1 MESPKSNK
9 EEIKQRGQ
17 NVVFGF
23 GILFICIFGQIIRI
37 QTVKKKAILKDA
49 AVNSQKKRIIHAT
62 RGNIYA
68 SDGLSLL
75 ATSVPK
81 YTCIIDPVQA
91 KEALFEKSI
100 DSLSILMANFFQDK
114 TAQEYKEKIIL
125 TRKAKNRYLLLGNRK
140 IDHTEKLE
148 IAKFPLFRES
158 PYKGGG
164 RFDKEE
170 QRFLPLQNLAMRT
183 IGKMKRDEPR
193 KGDFGIEAS
202 FENYLKG
209 KDGEGYYERLAGGA
223 LKPIDLESDINAEA
237 GLDIVTTLDI
247 NFQDIA
253 ESALKNQ
260 VVNMK
265 ARYGA
270 AVIMEI
276 STGHIKAITNLTRY
290 TTPDGLLEYKED
302 QNYAVKEGS
311 DPGSTFKLASM
322 AAILEHSNLQLSDYA
337 VNCTGEI
344 KHADRSFTC
353 SHGHGELTVQQVFE
367 KSCNIGVYALMKKV
381 FGFNNPDAYYAY
393 LEKFRLTQ
401 PTGFQLKGE
410 PMPYLKTAKSKTF
423 SRTTMPWMSIG
434 YESRMTP
441 LQMLTFYNAVA
452 NNGRWVQP
460 IIVKQIRKGSRIEN
474 KIEANIIDQAF
485 ISSNTAAKLKTM
497 MEGVVLNGTAKNVN
511 SGNCQIAGKTGT
523 AQKRIASSYTQGRYY
538 TSFIGYFPAKQPR
551 YSCLVVIDEPQGAN
565 MYGGDVSAPVFK
577 NIAEK
582 IFSYDITLHP
592 RLIVKANTQK
602 LSRIQNAGN
611 VTDHKQIADKL
622 DLKDA
627 PEGSGFVSPSL
638 QADKSV
644 VWTSKNV
651 DKDMKGILGLS
662 LKDAMPILENKGYK
676 VAYHGLGKV
685 KKYTVVNARNVSLV
699 LNE

>member
-1 MESPKSNK
+1 MAQVSNK
-9 EEIKQRGQ
+9 EEIKSRART
-17 NVVFGF
+17 VV
-23 GILFICIFGQIIRI
+23 LIFGVLFVVIVARLIYIQNII
-37 QTVKKKAILKDA
+37 KKQLIKEA
-49 AVNSQKKRIIHAT
+49 ASNQQKKRTIYAT

-81 YTCIIDPVQA
+81 YTCIIDPGQA
-91 KEALFEKSI
+91 KTELFEKNV
-100 DSLSILMANFFQDK
+100 DSLAIQLANFYQDK
-114 TAQEYKEKIIL
+114 TALEYKERIVNAR
-125 TRKAKNRYLLLGNRK
+125 TAKNRYLSLGNRK
-140 IDHTEKLE
+140 IDHTEKL
-148 IAKFPLFRES
+148 IVSRFPLFRES

-183 IGKMKRDEPR
+183 IGKMKRDDPK

-209 KDGEGYYERLAGGA
+209 KDGQGYYERLAGGY
-223 LKPIDLESDINAEA
+223 LKPIDLESDINSEQ

-260 VVNMK
+260 VVQMNAK
-265 ARYGA
+265 YGA
-270 AVIMEI
+270 AVVMEI
-276 STGHIKAITNLTRY
+276 ATGHVKAITNLTRY
-290 TTPDGLLEYKED
+290 TDANGIIEFRED

-322 AAILEHSNLQLSDYA
+322 AAILEHSTLKLSDYA

-367 KSCNIGVYALMKKV
+367 KSCNIGIYALMKKV
-381 FGFNNPDAYYAY
+381 FGFNNPDDYYAY

-410 PMPYLKTAKSKTF
+410 PLPYLKTAKSKTF

-452 NNGRWVQP
+452 NDGRWVQP
-460 IIVKQIRKGSRIEN
+460 IIVKQIRKGAKVESV
-474 KIEANIIDQAF
+474 IEANIIDPAF
-485 ISSNTAAKLKTM
+485 MSAGTIAKLKTM
-497 MEGVVLNGTAKNVN
+497 MEGVVINGTAKNVN
-511 SGNCQIAGKTGT
+511 NGNCPIAGKTGT
-523 AQKRIASSYTQGRYY
+523 AQKRIANNYTQGRYY
-538 TSFIGYFPAKQPR
+538 TSFIGYFPANKPR
-551 YSCLVVIDEPQGAN
+551 YSCMVVIDEPQGAN
-565 MYGGDVSAPVFK
+565 LYGADVSAPVFK
-577 NIAEK
+577 TIAEK
-582 IFSYDITLHP
+582 IFSYDISLHP
-592 RLIVKANTQK
+592 RFVVKAKTEK
-602 LSRIQNAGN
+602 LARIQNAGN
-611 VTDHKQIADKL
+611 VNDHKLIANKLGINQI
-622 DLKDA
+622 
-627 PEGSGFVSPSL
+627 PEGSGFANASVGE
-638 QADKSV
+638 DKV
-644 VWTSKNV
+644 VTWKSKNP
-651 DKDMKGILGLS
+651 DKNLQEILGLS
-662 LKDAMPILENKGYK
+662 LKDALPILENKGFK
-676 VAYHGLGKV
+676 VAFRGLGKV
-685 KKYTVVNARNVSLV
+685 KSYSVINARNVSLI
-699 LNE
+699 LN

>member
-1 MESPKSNK
+1 MAAVQSNK
-9 EEIKQRGQ
+9 EEIKQRGRSIFVIFIILFVCILFRILYIQ
-17 NVVFGF
+17 NVG
-23 GILFICIFGQIIRI
+23 
-37 QTVKKKAILKDA
+37 KKEYLKDA
-49 AVNSQKKRIIHAT
+49 AINFQKKRTINAT

-68 SDGLSLL
+68 TDGLSLL

-91 KEALFEKSI
+91 KPELFDKSI
-100 DSLSILMANFFQDK
+100 DSLSILLANFYQDK
-114 TAQEYKEKIIL
+114 TAAEYKEKIVN
-125 TRKAKNRYLLLGNRK
+125 TRNAKNRYLLLGNRK
-140 IDHTEKLE
+140 IDHTEKLQ
-148 IAKFPLFRES
+148 INKFPLFRES

-209 KDGEGYYERLAGGA
+209 KDGEGFYERLAGGA
-223 LKPIDLESDINAEA
+223 LKPIDLESDINAEP
-237 GLDIVTTLDI
+237 GLDIITTLDI

-253 ESALKNQ
+253 ESALRNQ
-260 VVNMK
+260 VEGMH
-265 ARYGA
+265 ARYGS

-290 TTPDGLLEYKED
+290 NTPDGLLEYKED

-322 AAILEHSNLQLSDYA
+322 AAILEHSTLQLSDYA

-353 SHGHGELTVQQVFE
+353 SHGHGDLTVQQVFE

-381 FGFNNPDAYYAY
+381 FGFNNPDDYYAY

-410 PMPYLKTAKSKTF
+410 PLPYLKTTKSKTF

-460 IIVKQIRKGSRIEN
+460 IIVKQIRKGSKVES
-474 KIEANIIDQAF
+474 KIEANIIDQPF
-485 ISSNTAAKLKTM
+485 ISAATASKLKAM

-511 SGNCQIAGKTGT
+511 NGNCQIAGKTGT
-523 AQKRIASSYTQGRYY
+523 AQKRIASNYTQGRYY

-577 NIAEK
+577 TIAEK

-592 RLIVKANTQK
+592 RFIVKANTQK
-602 LSRIQNAGN
+602 LNRIQNAGN
-611 VTDHKQIADKL
+611 ISDHKRIADKL
-622 DLKDA
+622 GLRDSPD
-627 PEGSGFVSPSL
+627 GSGFTSPAV

-644 VWTSKNV
+644 LWTAKNI
-651 DKDMKGILGLS
+651 DQDMKGIVGLS
-662 LKDAMPILENKGYK
+662 LKDVLPILENKGYK
-676 VAYHGLGKV
+676 VAYQGLGKV
-685 KKYTVVNARNVSLV
+685 KAYTVLNARNVSLV
-699 LNE
+699 LN

>member
-1 MESPKSNK
+1 MAQVSNK
-9 EEIKQRGQ
+9 EEIKSRARTVVFIFGVLFIVIVARIIYLQ
-17 NVVFGF
+17 NVVNKQ
-23 GILFICIFGQIIRI
+23 L
-37 QTVKKKAILKDA
+37 LKDA
-49 AVNSQKKRIIHAT
+49 ASNQQKKRTIYAT

-81 YTCIIDPVQA
+81 YTSIIDPVQA
-91 KEALFEKSI
+91 KPELFEKSI
-100 DSLSILMANFFQDK
+100 DSLASLLANFYQDK
-114 TAQEYKEKIIL
+114 TVEEYKERIVNA
-125 TRKAKNRYLLLGNRK
+125 RKAKNRYLSLGNRK
-140 IDHTEKLE
+140 IDHTEKLLVSR
-148 IAKFPLFRES
+148 FPLFREK

-183 IGKMKRDEPR
+183 IGKMKRDDPK

-209 KDGEGYYERLAGGA
+209 KDGQGYYERLAGGY
-223 LKPIDLESDINAEA
+223 LKPVDLESDINSEQ
-237 GLDIVTTLDI
+237 GLDVVTTLDI

-260 VVNMK
+260 VVQTN

-276 STGHIKAITNLTRY
+276 ATGHVKAITNLTRY
-290 TTPDGLLEYKED
+290 TNGEGILEYRED

-322 AAILEHSNLQLSDYA
+322 AAILEHSTLKLSDYA

-381 FGFNNPDAYYAY
+381 FGFNNPDDYYAY

-452 NNGRWVQP
+452 NDGRWVQP
-460 IIVKQIRKGSRIEN
+460 IIVKQIRKGAKIES

-485 ISSNTAAKLKTM
+485 MSAGTIAKLKTM

-511 SGNCQIAGKTGT
+511 NGNCQIAGKTGT
-523 AQKRIASSYTQGRYY
+523 AQKRIASNYTQGRYY
-538 TSFIGYFPAKQPR
+538 TSFIGYFPANKPR
-551 YSCLVVIDEPQGAN
+551 YSCMVVIDEPQGAN
-565 MYGGDVSAPVFK
+565 QYGADVSAPVFK
-577 NIAEK
+577 TIAEK
-582 IFSYDITLHP
+582 IFSYDISLHP
-592 RLIVKANTQK
+592 RFIVKANTEK
-602 LSRIQNAGN
+602 LARIQNAGN
-611 VTDHKQIADKL
+611 VNDHKLIAKKL
-622 DLKDA
+622 GVSLV
-627 PEGSGFVSPSL
+627 PEGTGYASASVGE
-638 QADKSV
+638 DKV
-644 VWTSKNV
+644 VTWKSKNP
-651 DKDMKGILGLS
+651 DKNLDAIVGLS
-662 LKDAMPILENKGYK
+662 LKDVLPILENKGYK

-685 KKYTVVNARNVSLV
+685 KSYTVMNARNVSLI
-699 LNE
+699 LN